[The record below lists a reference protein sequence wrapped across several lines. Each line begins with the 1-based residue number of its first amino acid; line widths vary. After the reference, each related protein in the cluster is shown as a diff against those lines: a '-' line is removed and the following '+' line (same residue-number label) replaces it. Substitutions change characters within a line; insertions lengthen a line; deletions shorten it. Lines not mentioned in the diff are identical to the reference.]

1 MKQHII
7 SALAVMLLA
16 SAGLSA
22 QSFHQGF
29 FLDGYRLNYRYN
41 PAVSNDGNFLSVGQ
55 WSDQSINNVG
65 AANFL
70 YPREVGLV
78 TAFHSS
84 VSAKDFLGGLPDKLA
99 LGGNINFNL
108 VSYGFAKGDNYHTI
122 EANVRSV
129 YGISLPKGIFA
140 IVKLGNSDGS
150 YDLSGIGLSGNAY
163 AEIAYG
169 YSRKLSDIV
178 SIGARAK
185 LLVGVEAIDYNV
197 SKFGLDFTTDDIT
210 ANLEAD
216 LDLTS
221 RWSKILPD
229 EDGYYK
235 LDLSSLSAKDRWRL
249 PPGAGLAFDFGI
261 VVKPFDGLTLSA
273 SVLDLGGIL
282 WYYGNAGK
290 SKGTAVFSGVKD
302 LSFDNLKKGDFSAD
316 LAAIEDEFIGPVM
329 VQAVKSRTK
338 FSFVP
343 LNANLAVKYDLPF
356 YKALSFG
363 LTGNYFNWR
372 GQPYYE
378 GRFAAAW
385 NGKFLGVTADIGR
398 GSLGTVYGVALNAA
412 VARFRITAGF
422 SNGFGGTIPYTS
434 IPLKANN
441 KILTLGITYD
451 L

>member
-29 FLDGYRLNYRYN
+29 FLDSYRLNYRYN

-249 PPGAGLAFDFGI
+249 PSGAGLAFDLGI

-282 WYYGNAGK
+282 WYYGNA
-290 SKGTAVFSGVKD
+290 
-302 LSFDNLKKGDFSAD
+302 
-316 LAAIEDEFIGPVM
+316 
-329 VQAVKSRTK
+329 VKSRTK

-343 LNANLAVKYDLPF
+343 LNANLAVKYVLSF

-434 IPLKANN
+434 TPLKANN
-441 KILTLGITYD
+441 TKYLLLALPTTSKSIYV
-451 L
+451 